1 MEIKRKTETITISKE
16 KTVYVAFDGKEFEY
30 MGDCSDYEEK
40 ELLKQLKKS
49 KNLKYYPGAENCEF
63 PFYNDFIEQV
73 EFYYFKILNEEGL
86 KEIINYYCTVYPE
99 YYNNEHFK
107 DDKIGDIICIHFDD
121 HADGPLYA
129 NMRYIKK
136 DTEIFFDMFDWK

>member
-1 MEIKRKTETITISKE
+1 MEIKRKIVTETISKE

-63 PFYNDFIEQV
+63 PFYNDFIERV

-86 KEIINYYCTVYPE
+86 KEIINYFCELYPE
-99 YYNNEHFK
+99 YYDDEHFK
-107 DDKIGDIICIHFDD
+107 GDKIGDIVCIFFDET
-121 HADGPLYA
+121 AEGPQFS
-129 NMRYIKK
+129 NMRYVKK
-136 DTEIFFDMFDWK
+136 DVERFFDTFDWE